1 MKMETNKNGK
11 ITAAILEFF
20 NLLVASIFDIFRRW
34 AEQHRNNIEQH
45 PAASC
50 SHSKNLLHFFHLH
63 FGISE
68 PSFFLRWD
76 SSSIFGFLFDH
87 RLIRFGFQ
95 RLLWLWLWFHE
106 RTQWLNAI
114 ERNWTQLNATK
125 SRVDVH
131 QIQIS
136 IERLIGFNYTFICL
150 NWLSELDVTFMQMS
164 VEFMQIDLNQFG
176 AARMNLTATICRNGS
191 TLPQ

>member
-76 SSSIFGFLFDH
+76 FSSIFGFLFDH

-114 ERNWTQLNATK
+114 ERNWTQPNLVWMSIKFKFQSNVWLALIIHSFAWIYYPSWMLLLCK
-125 SRVDVH
+125 CQSSLCKL
-131 QIQIS
+131 IWIS
-136 IERLIGFNYTFICL
+136 LVLLGWI
-150 NWLSELDVTFMQMS
+150 
-164 VEFMQIDLNQFG
+164 
-176 AARMNLTATICRNGS
+176 
-191 TLPQ
+191 